1 MDSTKHLLRI
11 AQLDQILERF
21 RGLEN
26 APKPRIGW
34 LRTVRLTLGMSMRQ
48 LGDRL
53 GISPQAVAQLEER
66 EAQGTVTL
74 DSLQNAARAMDMK
87 LVYVLL
93 PEEGSI
99 ESMVEARALQL
110 AREYVSDAVQD
121 LTEQEREQAQDRL
134 EKAVLIKALEL
145 RGNMGR
151 RFWD

>member
-1 MDSTKHLLRI
+1 MESTKQLLRI

-21 RGLEN
+21 RGLGN
-26 APKPRIGW
+26 APKPKIGW

-74 DSLQNAARAMDMK
+74 DSLQTAARAMDMK

-121 LTEQEREQAQDRL
+121 LTEQEREQAHDRL